1 MSKQKFEVIRAWA
14 GVELGDVIDL
24 DPAKIHP
31 AIKANIRPVT
41 KAKAKGDDG
50 AAAAAEAASI
60 VNAAG
65 EQAEKLL
72 TEAKEAATK
81 AAEKLIA
88 DAKVEA
94 EQIVK
99 EARTAADKVLTDA
112 YAEIEAEKT
121 KAKGK

>member
-50 AAAAAEAASI
+50 AA
-60 VNAAG
+60 V
-65 EQAEKLL
+65 
-72 TEAKEAATK
+72 

-88 DAKVEA
+88 DAKAEA

-99 EARTAADKVLTDA
+99 DARTAADTILTEA
-112 YAEIEAEKT
+112 YAEAEKA
-121 KAKGK
+121 KAKAK